1 MTENLLNALAITA
14 IGMGLVFGVLLLLW
28 AVIGGLVY
36 LLADREREAP
46 APVAEPAPP
55 QEVGDSVAHRRKEQ
69 AAVAAVAVALALIRE
84 AEAVHPAMRG
94 APITPWQN
102 IMRGRQALERGRR
115 R

>member
-14 IGMGLVFGVLLLLW
+14 IGMALVFGVLVLLW
-28 AVIGGLVY
+28 GVIGGLVY
-36 LLADREREAP
+36 LLADREQEGAAP
-46 APVAEPAPP
+46 LAEPAPP
-55 QEVGDSVAHRRKEQ
+55 QEVGDSVAQRRKEQ
-69 AAVAAVAVALALIRE
+69 AAVAAVAVALALTRE
-84 AEAVHPAMRG
+84 AEAVHPAVRG